1 MGKRKNK
8 KHTPKETFLEAMQ
21 EIEPSLTEDN
31 LFDEIFDNA
40 LEIEDVG
47 YEDIDAAYADVG
59 SDIVTSDTVVISQIG
74 SKYLVLFC
82 RDDYTSANSEAESVD
97 FSVFDDKDDAVNKFE
112 EKISEKKAKNL
123 PDYKTI
129 ISNFEKTV
137 KERTGED
144 VCVEDVGGTGS
155 FPAWSIKHGRN
166 LIVEYFNNFDNP
178 ESIKVYLQ
186 REKEFADVFRVFGY
200 DFEEVYK
207 AYRDWGDNTRKYVF
221 SFGFRIPGTD
231 EYVSEDCYLPIPSIW
246 QHRQR
251 CPFELVNIERMRA
264 ELEKAK
270 ADYIADQEDD
280 YD

>member
-1 MGKRKNK
+1 M
-8 KHTPKETFLEAMQ
+8 
-21 EIEPSLTEDN
+21 LTEDN

-47 YEDIDAAYADVG
+47 YENIDAAYADVG
-59 SDIVTSDTVVISQIG
+59 SDIVTSDTVVLSKVD
-74 SKYLVLFC
+74 SKYLVLFY
-82 RDDYTSANSEAESVD
+82 RDDYISANSETESVD
-97 FSVFDDKDDAVNKFE
+97 YSIFDNKEDAIRKFK
-112 EKISEKKAKNL
+112 EKISEKKAENL
-123 PDYKTI
+123 PDYETA

-144 VCVEDVGGTGS
+144 VCVEDIGGTGS

-166 LIVEYFNNFDNP
+166 LIVEYFNDFDNP

-221 SFGFRIPGTD
+221 SFGFRIHGTD
-231 EYVSEDCYLPIPSIW
+231 EYVSEDCYLPIPSVW

>member
-1 MGKRKNK
+1 MGKHKKK
-8 KHTPKETFLEAMQ
+8 KHTPKKTFLEAMQ

-31 LFDEIFDNA
+31 LFDVIFDNA

-59 SDIVTSDTVVISQIG
+59 SDIVTSDTVVLSKVSG
-74 SKYLVLFC
+74 KYLVLFY
-82 RDDYTSANSEAESVD
+82 RDDYISANSEAESVN
-97 FSVFDDKDDAVNKFE
+97 FSVFDDEEDAVKKFKE
-112 EKISEKKAKNL
+112 MISEKKAENL
-123 PDYKTI
+123 PDYETA
-129 ISNFEKTV
+129 ISNFEKAV

-144 VCVEDVGGTGS
+144 VCVEDIGGTGS

-166 LIVEYFNNFDNP
+166 LIVEYFNDFDNP

-200 DFEEVYK
+200 DFREVYK
-207 AYRDWGDNTRKYVF
+207 AYRNWGDNTRKYVF
-221 SFGFRIPGTD
+221 SFGFRIPSSD

>member
-1 MGKRKNK
+1 MGKHKKK
-8 KHTPKETFLEAMQ
+8 KHTPKKTFLEAMQ

-31 LFDEIFDNA
+31 LFDVIFDNA

-59 SDIVTSDTVVISQIG
+59 RDIVTSDTVVLSKVSG
-74 SKYLVLFC
+74 KYLVLFY
-82 RDDYTSANSEAESVD
+82 RDDYISANSEAESVN
-97 FSVFDDKDDAVNKFE
+97 FSVFDDEEDAVKKFKE
-112 EKISEKKAKNL
+112 MISEKKAENL
-123 PDYKTI
+123 PDYETA
-129 ISNFEKTV
+129 ISNFEKAV

-144 VCVEDVGGTGS
+144 VCVEDIGGTGS

-166 LIVEYFNNFDNP
+166 LIVEYFNDFDNP

-200 DFEEVYK
+200 DFREVYK

-221 SFGFRIPGTD
+221 SFGFRIPSSD

>member
-1 MGKRKNK
+1 MSKHKNK
-8 KHTPKETFLEAMQ
+8 NRTPKKTFLDAMR

-31 LFDEIFDNA
+31 LFSEIYDNA

-47 YEDIDAAYADVG
+47 YEDINAAYADVD
-59 SDIVTSDTVVISQIG
+59 SDMMTSDTVIFSKIG
-74 SKYLVLFC
+74 NKYLVLFD
-82 RDDYTSANSEAESVD
+82 RDDYTSAEADVESIE
-97 FSVFDDKDDAVNKFE
+97 FSIFDNESDAAKKFK
-112 EKISEKKAKNL
+112 EKIFEKKAENL
-123 PDYKTI
+123 PDYETAI
-129 ISNFEKTV
+129 GNFEKAV

-144 VCVEDVGGTGS
+144 VCVEDIGGTGS

-166 LIVEYFNNFDNP
+166 LIAEYFNDFDNP
-178 ESIKVYLQ
+178 ESIKAYLK

-200 DFEEVYK
+200 NFEEVHK

-221 SFGFRIPGTD
+221 SFGFRIPGSD
-231 EYVSEDCYLPIPSIW
+231 EYVSEDCYLPIPSVW

-270 ADYIADQEDD
+270 VDYVADQEE
-280 YD
+280 

>member
-1 MGKRKNK
+1 MGKHKNK
-8 KHTPKETFLEAMQ
+8 NHTPKKTFLEAMQ
-21 EIEPSLTEDN
+21 EIEPSLTEDS
-31 LFDEIFDNA
+31 LFDKIFDNA

-47 YEDIDAAYADVG
+47 YEDIDAAYADAG
-59 SDIVTSDTVVISQIG
+59 SDMITSDTVVLSQVG
-74 SKYLVLFC
+74 DKYLVLFC
-82 RDDYTSANSEAESVD
+82 RDDVSANSEAESVD
-97 FSVFDDKDDAVNKFE
+97 FSVFDYKDDAVKKFK
-112 EKISEKKAKNL
+112 EKISEKKVKNL

-129 ISNFEKTV
+129 ISNFGKTV
-137 KERTGED
+137 KELTGEN
-144 VCVEDVGGTGS
+144 VCVEDIGGIGS

-166 LIVEYFNNFDNP
+166 LIVEYFNDFDNP

-200 DFEEVYK
+200 NFEEVHK
-207 AYRDWGDNTRKYVF
+207 TYRDWGDNTRKYVF

-231 EYVSEDCYLPIPSIW
+231 EYVSEDCYLPIPSVW

>member
-1 MGKRKNK
+1 MGKHKKK
-8 KHTPKETFLEAMQ
+8 KHTPKKTFLEAMQ

-31 LFDEIFDNA
+31 LFDVIFDNA

-59 SDIVTSDTVVISQIG
+59 SDIVTSDTVVLSKVSG
-74 SKYLVLFC
+74 KYLVLFY
-82 RDDYTSANSEAESVD
+82 RDDYISANSEAESVN
-97 FSVFDDKDDAVNKFE
+97 FSVFDDEEDAVKKFKE
-112 EKISEKKAKNL
+112 MISEKKAENL
-123 PDYKTI
+123 PDYETA
-129 ISNFEKTV
+129 ISNFEKAV

-144 VCVEDVGGTGS
+144 VCVEDIGGTGS

-166 LIVEYFNNFDNP
+166 LIVEYFNDFDNP

-186 REKEFADVFRVFGY
+186 REKEFADVFRVFGF
-200 DFEEVYK
+200 DFREVYK

-221 SFGFRIPGTD
+221 SFGFRIPSSD

>member
-1 MGKRKNK
+1 MGKHKSKNR
-8 KHTPKETFLEAMQ
+8 TPKKTFLEAMQ

-31 LFDEIFDNA
+31 LFDEIFDNS

-47 YEDIDAAYADVG
+47 YENIDAAYADVG
-59 SDIVTSDTVVISQIG
+59 SDIVTSDTVVLSKVG
-74 SKYLVLFC
+74 SKYLVLFY
-82 RDDYTSANSEAESVD
+82 RDDYISANSETESAD
-97 FSVFDDKDDAVNKFE
+97 YSIFYDKEDAIRKFK
-112 EKISEKKAKNL
+112 EKISEKKAENL
-123 PDYKTI
+123 PDYETA

-144 VCVEDVGGTGS
+144 VCVEDIGGTGS
-155 FPAWSIKHGRN
+155 FPAWSIKRGRN
-166 LIVEYFNNFDNP
+166 LLVEYFNDFDNP

-221 SFGFRIPGTD
+221 SFGFRIHGTD
-231 EYVSEDCYLPIPSIW
+231 EYVSEDCYLPIPSVW

-270 ADYIADQEDD
+270 ADYIADQEND

>member
-1 MGKRKNK
+1 MGKHKKK
-8 KHTPKETFLEAMQ
+8 KHTPKKTFLEAMQ

-31 LFDEIFDNA
+31 LFDVIFDNA

-59 SDIVTSDTVVISQIG
+59 SDIVTSDTVVLSKVSG
-74 SKYLVLFC
+74 KYLVLFY
-82 RDDYTSANSEAESVD
+82 RDDYISANSEAESVN
-97 FSVFDDKDDAVNKFE
+97 FSVFDDEEDAVKKFKE
-112 EKISEKKAKNL
+112 MISEKKAENL
-123 PDYKTI
+123 PDYETA
-129 ISNFEKTV
+129 ISNFEKAV

-144 VCVEDVGGTGS
+144 VCVEDIGGTGS

-166 LIVEYFNNFDNP
+166 LIVEYFNDFDNP

-186 REKEFADVFRVFGY
+186 REKEFADVFRVFSY
-200 DFEEVYK
+200 DFREVYK

-221 SFGFRIPGTD
+221 SFGFRIPSSD

>member
-1 MGKRKNK
+1 MGKHKNK
-8 KHTPKETFLEAMQ
+8 NRTPKKTFLEAMQ
-21 EIEPSLTEDN
+21 EIEPSLTEDS
-31 LFDEIFDNA
+31 LFDKIFDNA

-59 SDIVTSDTVVISQIG
+59 SDVVTSDTVVLSQVG
-74 SKYLVLFC
+74 DKYLVLFC
-82 RDDYTSANSEAESVD
+82 RDDVSANSEAESVD
-97 FSVFDDKDDAVNKFE
+97 FSVFDDKAEAINKFK
-112 EKISEKKAKNL
+112 EKISETKAQNL
-123 PDYKTI
+123 PDYETA
-129 ISNFEKTV
+129 ISNFEKPV
-137 KERTGED
+137 KELTGED
-144 VCVEDVGGTGS
+144 VCVEDIGGIGGL
-155 FPAWSIKHGRN
+155 PAWTIKHGRN
-166 LIVEYFNNFDNP
+166 LIVEYFNDFDNP

-186 REKEFADVFRVFGY
+186 REKEFADVFRVFDY
-200 DFEEVYK
+200 DFKEIYK

-221 SFGFRIPGTD
+221 SFGFRIPGSD
-231 EYVSEDCYLPIPSIW
+231 EYVSEDCYLPIPSVW

>member
-1 MGKRKNK
+1 
-8 KHTPKETFLEAMQ
+8 MQ
-21 EIEPSLTEDN
+21 EIEPSLTEDS
-31 LFDEIFDNA
+31 LFDKIFDNA

-59 SDIVTSDTVVISQIG
+59 SDVVTSDTVIISKIG

-97 FSVFDDKDDAVNKFE
+97 FSVFDDKAEAINKFK
-112 EKISEKKAKNL
+112 EKISETKAQNL
-123 PDYKTI
+123 PDYETA
-129 ISNFEKTV
+129 ISNFEKAV
-137 KERTGED
+137 KELTGED
-144 VCVEDVGGTGS
+144 VCVEDIGSIGG
-155 FPAWSIKHGRN
+155 FPAWTIKHGRN
-166 LIVEYFNNFDNP
+166 LIVEYFNDFDNP

-186 REKEFADVFRVFGY
+186 REKEFADVFRVFDY
-200 DFEEVYK
+200 DFKEIYK

-221 SFGFRIPGTD
+221 SFGFRIPGSD
-231 EYVSEDCYLPIPSIW
+231 EYVSEDCYLPIPSVW

>member
-1 MGKRKNK
+1 MGKHKSKNR
-8 KHTPKETFLEAMQ
+8 TPKKTFLEAMQ

-47 YEDIDAAYADVG
+47 YENIDAAYADVG
-59 SDIVTSDTVVISQIG
+59 SDIVTSDTVVLSKVG
-74 SKYLVLFC
+74 SKYLVLFY
-82 RDDYTSANSEAESVD
+82 RDDYISANSETESVY
-97 FSVFDDKDDAVNKFE
+97 FSVFDDKEDAVNKFKE
-112 EKISEKKAKNL
+112 MISEKKAENL
-123 PDYKTI
+123 PDYETA
-129 ISNFEKTV
+129 ISNFEKAV

-144 VCVEDVGGTGS
+144 VCVEDIGGTGS

-166 LIVEYFNNFDNP
+166 LIVEYFNDFDNP

-186 REKEFADVFRVFGY
+186 REKEFANVFRVFGY

-231 EYVSEDCYLPIPSIW
+231 EYVSEDCYLPIPSVW

-251 CPFELVNIERMRA
+251 CPFELVNIERMRE

>member
-1 MGKRKNK
+1 MGKHKKK
-8 KHTPKETFLEAMQ
+8 KHTPKKTFIEAMQ

-31 LFDEIFDNA
+31 LFDVIFDNA

-59 SDIVTSDTVVISQIG
+59 SDIVTSDTVVLSKVSG
-74 SKYLVLFC
+74 KYLVLFY
-82 RDDYTSANSEAESVD
+82 RDDYISANSEAESVN
-97 FSVFDDKDDAVNKFE
+97 FSVFDDEEDAVKKFKE
-112 EKISEKKAKNL
+112 MISEKKAENL
-123 PDYKTI
+123 PDYETA
-129 ISNFEKTV
+129 ISNFEKAV

-144 VCVEDVGGTGS
+144 VCVEDIGGTGS

-166 LIVEYFNNFDNP
+166 LIVEYFNDFDNP

-186 REKEFADVFRVFGY
+186 REKEFSDVFRVFGY
-200 DFEEVYK
+200 DFREVYK

-221 SFGFRIPGTD
+221 SFRFKIPGSD
-231 EYVSEDCYLPIPSIW
+231 EYVSEDCYLPIPSVW

-270 ADYIADQEDD
+270 ADYVADQEE
-280 YD
+280 

>member
-1 MGKRKNK
+1 MGKHKSK
-8 KHTPKETFLEAMQ
+8 KRTPKKTFLEAMQ
-21 EIEPSLTEDN
+21 EIESSLTEDS
-31 LFDEIFDNA
+31 LFDKIFDNA

-59 SDIVTSDTVVISQIG
+59 SDIITSDTVVLSQIG
-74 SKYLVLFC
+74 SKYLVLFY
-82 RDDYTSANSEAESVD
+82 RDDCTSANSEAESVD
-97 FSVFDDKDDAVNKFE
+97 FSVFDDKDDAVKKFK
-112 EKISEKKAKNL
+112 EKISEKKAENL
-123 PDYKTI
+123 SDYETA

-137 KERTGED
+137 KRLTGED
-144 VCVEDVGGTGS
+144 VCVEDIGGIGGS
-155 FPAWSIKHGRN
+155 PAWSIKHGQN
-166 LIVEYFNNFDNP
+166 LIVEYFRDFDNP
-178 ESIKVYLQ
+178 ESIKVYLK

-200 DFEEVYK
+200 NFEEVYK

-221 SFGFRIPGTD
+221 SFGFRISGTD
-231 EYVSEDCYLPIPSIW
+231 EYVSEDCYLPIPSVW

>member
-1 MGKRKNK
+1 MGKHKNK
-8 KHTPKETFLEAMQ
+8 KHTPKKTFLEAMQ

-40 LEIEDVG
+40 LENEDVG

-59 SDIVTSDTVVISQIG
+59 SDIVTSDTVVLSKVG
-74 SKYLVLFC
+74 GKYLVLFY
-82 RDDYTSANSEAESVD
+82 RDDYISANSEAESVN
-97 FSVFDDKDDAVNKFE
+97 FSAFDDEEDAVKKFKE
-112 EKISEKKAKNL
+112 MISEKKAENL
-123 PDYKTI
+123 PDYETA
-129 ISNFEKTV
+129 ISNFEKAV

-144 VCVEDVGGTGS
+144 VCVEDIGGTSS

-166 LIVEYFNNFDNP
+166 LIVEYFNDFDNP

-200 DFEEVYK
+200 DFREVYK

-221 SFGFRIPGTD
+221 SFGFRIPSSD